1 MEKEEKGESKMQI
14 KNDNV
19 EKSKCIFCNW
29 ELKM

>member
-1 MEKEEKGESKMQI
+1 MEKEEIGESI

-19 EKSKCIFCNW
+19 DKSKCIFCNW